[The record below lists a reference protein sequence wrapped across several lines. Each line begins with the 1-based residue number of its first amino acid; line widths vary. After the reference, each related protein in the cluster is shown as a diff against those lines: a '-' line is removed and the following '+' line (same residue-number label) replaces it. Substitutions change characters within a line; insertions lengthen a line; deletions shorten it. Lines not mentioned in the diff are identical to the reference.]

1 MIYLKVIDLPLGNK
15 TITMSSKEL
24 YVGCPVQHARKY
36 LGGKWQIAI
45 LSNLKKQPSR
55 FVELK
60 NMLPGISDKVLSQDL
75 HFFEQ
80 TGIVQ
85 KEIFACIPPRVEYRL
100 TSQGLTLIPVIETIV
115 KWGYYHLQDEKVN
128 RSTRS
133 TPASVIDD
141 IKAMQ

>member
-1 MIYLKVIDLPLGNK
+1 
-15 TITMSSKEL
+15 MSAKEL

-45 LSNLKKQPSR
+45 LSNLKKQPAR

-75 HFFEQ
+75 QFFEQ
-80 TGIVQ
+80 AGIVQ
-85 KEIFACIPPRVEYRL
+85 KEIFACIPPRVEYKL
-100 TSQGLTLIPVIETIV
+100 TPQGLTLIPVIETIV
-115 KWGYYHLQDEKVN
+115 KWGYCHLQEEKVN

-133 TPASVIDD
+133 TPASVIAD
-141 IKAMQ
+141 IEAMLAK